1 MADGSV
7 GKIVVPITA
16 AEIADEMWLEVA
28 RNPVMAAPMR
38 QAEERVR
45 LFASTGPAPPPL
57 PKHLPLPALLALDG
71 DSFISAAYATL
82 LGRPAD
88 QAGRAY
94 LAGQLARGRS
104 KVEVLGELQAS
115 AEAKQGGRR
124 LAGLRPRYLARRAYR
139 LPLIGPFVRAA
150 AAVARHLGLSRW
162 LAGEGRT
169 GRLQQQAVIAQL
181 DGLEASRRNLERRA
195 AEQDRQLQVL
205 SDCNASLTRQLTVTE
220 DSLSKALSATANSVS
235 GHESRMAKLEQV
247 VDVDALSARIDE
259 VAGCLRSDLD
269 SRVIAA
275 EAIAEQSRRDI
286 ADQQRRIGLML
297 NALNAV
303 KALGHGVPASVE
315 AEDDHALDALYV
327 AFEDRFRGT
336 RATIKQR
343 QGIYLPR
350 LRDAGAGTADRPVLD
365 IGAGRGEFLELL
377 REEGLQ
383 SFGVDSNQT
392 MVSVCHDAG
401 LDCVQGDALACLA
414 ARADRSLGAITG
426 FHIIEHLPFK
436 VTVRIIDE
444 ALRVLVPG
452 GLLILETP
460 NPANILTASRWF
472 YLDPT
477 HRNPLPGEMVAMIAE
492 ARGFPYPE
500 ILELHP
506 MAARFPGADRQ
517 LTGALDQIFYG
528 PQDYALIAC
537 KP

>member
-1 MADGSV
+1 M
-7 GKIVVPITA
+7 
-16 AEIADEMWLEVA
+16 
-28 RNPVMAAPMR
+28 
-38 QAEERVR
+38 
-45 LFASTGPAPPPL
+45 
-57 PKHLPLPALLALDG
+57 
-71 DSFISAAYATL
+71 
-82 LGRPAD
+82 
-88 QAGRAY
+88 
-94 LAGQLARGRS
+94 
-104 KVEVLGELQAS
+104 
-115 AEAKQGGRR
+115 
-124 LAGLRPRYLARRAYR
+124 ARR
-139 LPLIGPFVRAA
+139 
-150 AAVARHLGLSRW
+150 LGLSRW
-162 LAGEGRT
+162 LAGEGLM
-169 GRLQQQAVIAQL
+169 GRLQQQAFIAQL
-181 DGLEASRRNLERRA
+181 DGLETSRRRLEQRA
-195 AEQDRQLQVL
+195 AEQDTQVRTL
-205 SDCNASLTRQLTVTE
+205 SDSNASLTRQLTVIE
-220 DSLSKALSATANSVS
+220 DSLSKTLSALANSVA

-315 AEDDHALDALYV
+315 AADDHAMDALYV

-343 QGIYLPR
+343 QRIYLPH
-350 LRDAGAGTADRPVLD
+350 LHGAGAGTKDRPVLD

-377 REEGLQ
+377 CEEGLQ
-383 SFGVDSNQT
+383 CVGVDSNQT

-401 LDCVQGDALACLA
+401 LDCVQGDALAWLA

-436 VTVRIIDE
+436 VMVRIIDE

-460 NPANILTASRWF
+460 NPANLLTASRWF

-506 MAARFPGADRQ
+506 MAARFPGSDRQ
-517 LTGALDQIFYG
+517 LTGALDRIFYG
-528 PQDYALIAC
+528 PQDYALIAR